1 MKKITLLLAALVV
14 GMTAFAQETITHNNS
29 QTIVPDLGLT
39 CGSGNINTDNR
50 FAGVF
55 DLENDF
61 GITDDWEVMSVE
73 FGVEDML
80 DADGDA
86 YPVNVRVYTTDDGT
100 PNGGLTL
107 LGDGVI
113 NLSTADQL
121 TVVSVDIS
129 PGAIVPS
136 GEVLVVELEVFAGA
150 NGITQFR
157 LGATD
162 VASNDDSWIQADDCG
177 LTDFATYAALGF
189 TDRWHVMNVVGDVA
203 LGVEDDISE
212 YVSIFPNPANDILNV
227 QVPSTV
233 EIISAN
239 LYDVLGKDTNL
250 QLVNGTINT
259 SNLSRG
265 VYILSLRTDI
275 GSLTQKIVKQ

>member
-14 GMTAFAQETITHNNS
+14 GMTAFAQVTITHNNS
-29 QTIVPDLGLT
+29 QTMVADLGLT
-39 CGSGNINTDNR
+39 CATGNVNTDNQ
-50 FAGVF
+50 FAQVF

-61 GITDDWEVMSVE
+61 GISDDWEVQQVE
-73 FGVEDML
+73 FGVEDM
-80 DADGDA
+80 ANAEGDM
-86 YPVNVRVYTTDDGT
+86 YPVTVRVYTTDDGT

-113 NLSTADQL
+113 NLSSSDAN

-136 GEVLVVELEVFAGA
+136 GSVLMVELEVFEGA
-150 NGITQFR
+150 NGITEFR

-162 VASNDDSWIQADDCG
+162 VASNDDSWILAVDCG

-189 TDRWHVMNVVGDVA
+189 NDRWQVMNVVGDVA
-203 LGVEDDISE
+203 LGVDDDISE
-212 YVSIFPNPANDILNV
+212 YVSIYPNPANDVLNV
-227 QVPSTV
+227 NVPNTV

>member
-14 GMTAFAQETITHNNS
+14 GMTSFAQVTITHNNS
-29 QTIVPDLGLT
+29 QTMVPDLGLT
-39 CGSGNINTDNR
+39 CATGQITTDNQ
-50 FAGVF
+50 FAQVF

-61 GITDDWEVMSVE
+61 GITEDWEVQQVE

-80 DADGDA
+80 NAEGDM
-86 YPVNVRVYTTDDGT
+86 YPVTVRVHTTDDGT
-100 PNGGLTL
+100 PNGNLTL
-107 LGDGVI
+107 LGDGLI
-113 NLSTADQL
+113 NLQTADQM

-129 PGAIVPS
+129 PGAVVPA
-136 GEVLVVELEVFAGA
+136 GGVLVVELEVFAGA
-150 NGITQFR
+150 NGITEFR

-162 VASNDDSWIQADDCG
+162 VASDDDSWILANDCG
-177 LTDFATYAALGF
+177 LATFATYADLGF
-189 TDRWHVMNVVGDVA
+189 NDRWQVMNVVGDVA
-203 LGVEDDISE
+203 VAGIDDISE
-212 YVSIFPNPANDILNV
+212 YVSIYPNPASDVLNV
-227 QVPSTV
+227 QLPNTV

-265 VYILSLRTDI
+265 VYILNLKTDI
-275 GSLTQKIVKQ
+275 GSVTQKIVKQ